1 MPETRNSSRLPVHA
15 NLRDILFREGHPV
28 KRFRRT
34 MLFLPGGNQK
44 LLSKALTLD
53 VDAIILDLEDSVAP
67 EMKGEARAHVAMA
80 LREESFQEREKV
92 VRINSLKT
100 EFGYDDVNALLKS
113 KADTFLIPKVE
124 SPDDIKDVDIIVS
137 ETEERGETV
146 PQKIELMALI
156 ETPLGILDVDRIAL
170 RSPRLT
176 GLLFG
181 AGDLVRETTGQIT
194 VDRKELYYPL
204 TRILL
209 AARAANIDAIDSPFF
224 DVRDAQGV
232 EREAIQAKLLGYDG
246 KAVIHPNQVDVVN
259 RIFTP
264 TDNEIALAKRIIEAH
279 EKAKSEGKG
288 ATTVDGKLV
297 ENVHA
302 AIAERTLNIAKRAG
316 KI

>member
-1 MPETRNSSRLPVHA
+1 
-15 NLRDILFREGHPV
+15 
-28 KRFRRT
+28 

-67 EMKGEARAHVAMA
+67 QMKNEARAQVVGA
-80 LREESFQEREKV
+80 LGEGDFQERERV
-92 VRINSLKT
+92 VRVNSLKT
-100 EFGYDDVNALLKS
+100 EFGHDDLIGLMKS
-113 KADTFLIPKVE
+113 QVETFLIPKVE
-124 SPDDIKDVDIIVS
+124 RPEDIKDVDIILS
-137 ETEERGETV
+137 QAEERGDTV
-146 PQKIELMALI
+146 QGKIGLMALI
-156 ETPLGILDVDRIAL
+156 ETPLGILNVDQIAL

-181 AGDLVRETTGQIT
+181 AGDFVRETTGQIT

-209 AARAANIDAIDSPFF
+209 AARAADIDAIDSPFF
-224 DVRDAQGV
+224 DVRDAQGL
-232 EREAIQAKLLGYDG
+232 EREAIQARLLGYDG
-246 KAVIHPNQVDVVN
+246 KAVIHPGQVEIVN

-264 TDNEIALAKRIIEAH
+264 NDDEISSAKRIIEAH
-279 EKAKSEGKG
+279 EKAKTEGRG

-302 AIAERTLNIAKRAG
+302 VIAQRTLDIAKRAG